1 MCQVGPSNAASGSN
15 ENLGLSDEEF
25 AWTQMKCWQQ
35 TILRYLDLMKI
46 PSATCHTRTHPLS
59 PNQHRGAHLRTH
71 KKKIVKRLLFQ
82 GHKGPKIVQILQE
95 EHDIVTNLRS
105 LSQNRQ
111 KWKLQHWDL
120 QKPPPPPPLLPHIR
134 ASILSSNS
142 KGLNLKEIQAWLSQE
157 TNIQVC
163 IQTVKRYLK
172 RLNVKLLVNN
182 VADGTVTMEQV
193 FEAVNHARQTL
204 LHDQA
209 AYRRMQMVYNVLE
222 QLDPGGMEAR
232 LCRTLIRCVYRVQ
245 GPHHIWAAYGHDKL
259 KKYGICVS
267 MMLSPGRYLGCLC
280 IQPITIHI
288 MLPYIFYAWPWR
300 LVEYHTKSPQTSEQ
314 KLFKW
319 VPTKCG
325 CPLVMLELQ

>member
-15 ENLGLSDEEF
+15 ENLGLSDEEVE
-25 AWTQMKCWQQ
+25 
-35 TILRYLDLMKI
+35 
-46 PSATCHTRTHPLS
+46 
-59 PNQHRGAHLRTH
+59 N
-71 KKKIVKRLLFQ
+71 
-82 GHKGPKIVQILQE
+82 QILQE

-209 AYRRMQMVYNVLE
+209 AYRRM
-222 QLDPGGMEAR
+222 
-232 LCRTLIRCVYRVQ
+232 
-245 GPHHIWAAYGHDKL
+245 
-259 KKYGICVS
+259 
-267 MMLSPGRYLGCLC
+267 
-280 IQPITIHI
+280 
-288 MLPYIFYAWPWR
+288 
-300 LVEYHTKSPQTSEQ
+300 
-314 KLFKW
+314 
-319 VPTKCG
+319 
-325 CPLVMLELQ
+325 

>member
-1 MCQVGPSNAASGSN
+1 MPIHSKVLA
-15 ENLGLSDEEF
+15 D
-25 AWTQMKCWQQ
+25 
-35 TILRYLDLMKI
+35 
-46 PSATCHTRTHPLS
+46 HPLPLPKGNQEHTS
-59 PNQHRGAHLRTH
+59 IDQSKAGGPGKVEDDSIIGVNSEPNDKTS
-71 KKKIVKRLLFQ
+71 KTKTSF
-82 GHKGPKIVQILQE
+82 LQE

-111 KWKLQHWDL
+111 KWKLQHCDL

-142 KGLNLKEIQAWLSQE
+142 KGLNLKEIPAWLSQE

-209 AYRRMQMVYNVLE
+209 AYRRM
-222 QLDPGGMEAR
+222 
-232 LCRTLIRCVYRVQ
+232 
-245 GPHHIWAAYGHDKL
+245 
-259 KKYGICVS
+259 
-267 MMLSPGRYLGCLC
+267 
-280 IQPITIHI
+280 
-288 MLPYIFYAWPWR
+288 
-300 LVEYHTKSPQTSEQ
+300 
-314 KLFKW
+314 
-319 VPTKCG
+319 
-325 CPLVMLELQ
+325 